1 MKIEEIHDC
10 CTGCGACMSEC
21 PKKCIEFK
29 FDDEGFYFPSIDKN
43 KCIECGRCER
53 VCHILNPLVHED
65 NIEANSYYGYSLDR
79 NIRAASSSGG
89 VFSCI
94 SRNILAENGVVY
106 GAAFDFDTLTLKH
119 TSTDRAALSA
129 LAKSKYIESYMGNT
143 IADIKNDLKNGRTVL
158 FCGTPCQV
166 AGVRN
171 AVGENER
178 LILCDFVCHGVP
190 SARIFKEYLKGKL
203 HKNEKLSELD
213 FRPKDNGW
221 TDIYIRLKTS
231 RTEYFIPH
239 NLDLFYKGFITE
251 NAFLRRSC
259 YECRY
264 RQNHLSDI
272 TIADFWGY
280 RDYNPAISDNKGL
293 SLIVT
298 NNAKGKRI
306 VESLENFELHRID
319 NRFSKYA
326 FAAKDYSKY
335 LELRSRFYSS
345 YHKVGFKKAAMQTYM
360 KGYHLYIRRVW
371 RKIKEM
377 YKHIKKKDSC
387 YIQRLKKAARI
398 NLFCLLP
405 STTVLMF
412 HHIDDGCINIKS
424 GCKLSKESFLSILD
438 SGIDFISMEEYAKFD
453 FSAKN
458 SCVITFDD
466 ALSDVFRVA
475 YPELKKRRIPFTVF
489 VITDFLN
496 DDGYISDS
504 ELLEMAADPLVTI
517 GSHGVTHEVLS
528 GMSEEKQLLEL
539 LQSKEI
545 LQNLIGKEVHYFA
558 YSHGLFDKTSLNILK
573 EKSCYRLAFVAG
585 GGVTN
590 RFSSADHYIL
600 PRVDCEDGLETFKII
615 NVFGKSKLIYRR

>member
-1 MKIEEIHDC
+1 
-10 CTGCGACMSEC
+10 
-21 PKKCIEFK
+21 
-29 FDDEGFYFPSIDKN
+29 
-43 KCIECGRCER
+43 
-53 VCHILNPLVHED
+53 
-65 NIEANSYYGYSLDR
+65 
-79 NIRAASSSGG
+79 
-89 VFSCI
+89 
-94 SRNILAENGVVY
+94 
-106 GAAFDFDTLTLKH
+106 
-119 TSTDRAALSA
+119 
-129 LAKSKYIESYMGNT
+129 
-143 IADIKNDLKNGRTVL
+143 
-158 FCGTPCQV
+158 
-166 AGVRN
+166 
-171 AVGENER
+171 
-178 LILCDFVCHGVP
+178 
-190 SARIFKEYLKGKL
+190 
-203 HKNEKLSELD
+203 
-213 FRPKDNGW
+213 
-221 TDIYIRLKTS
+221 
-231 RTEYFIPH
+231 
-239 NLDLFYKGFITE
+239 
-251 NAFLRRSC
+251 
-259 YECRY
+259 
-264 RQNHLSDI
+264 
-272 TIADFWGY
+272 
-280 RDYNPAISDNKGL
+280 
-293 SLIVT
+293 
-298 NNAKGKRI
+298 
-306 VESLENFELHRID
+306 
-319 NRFSKYA
+319 
-326 FAAKDYSKY
+326 
-335 LELRSRFYSS
+335 
-345 YHKVGFKKAAMQTYM
+345 
-360 KGYHLYIRRVW
+360 
-371 RKIKEM
+371 M
-377 YKHIKKKDSC
+377 YKDIKKKDSC

-496 DDGYISDS
+496 NDGYISDS

-528 GMSEEKQLLEL
+528 GMSEEKQLLD
-539 LQSKEI
+539 
-545 LQNLIGKEVHYFA
+545 FA